1 MRLVTSGSALL
12 CTLAAL
18 SGCGGSSDSS
28 SSSTAASTK
37 PSSQTT
43 PTETAATDTATT
55 DTATTETE
63 TAAAGGK
70 ASPDSMVR
78 PDTNDD
84 GSPDEATFRGKVGD
98 SFILVGQ
105 PGYKKPSKEAAKV

>member
-1 MRLVTSGSALL
+1 MRFVTGIAV
-12 CTLAAL
+12 LACVLA
-18 SGCGGSSDSS
+18 GCGSSDNKASS
-28 SSSTAASTK
+28 AATTQAA
-37 PSSQTT
+37 SQTT
-43 PTETAATDTATT
+43 PTETAATDTTTT
-55 DTATTETE
+55 DTQTSQTET
-63 TAAAGGK
+63 TASGGK

-105 PGYKKPSKEAAKV
+105 